1 MEGMVNKMSKSTTK
15 QKKSSAG
22 KNVAIFFIVFV
33 ILEGLIIF
41 GLSQAFKNEDSVV
54 KIAGYSFFLMDSDNM
69 GADAPKDSLV
79 IASNG
84 TPAKDKKG
92 FAMLCKNVENE
103 GTTVAWLY
111 DISSKGDTVDGV
123 VYTVFQEAYPD
134 KMYDLKSEDIV
145 GIATSYYKTAG
156 KIVTFVTTPF
166 GMGVCIAVPIFL
178 LIVIE
183 LIIAAARRS
192 HEDDY
197 DDEDEDYDDDYDQN
211 DNVTLDDFLYGGD
224 NDDVY
229 TTGKPKETYE
239 EEFEDKY
246 AAMLD
251 RKPVPEPVSQ
261 PEMASPREIPE
272 DDDENFGVY
281 AFNVQPEPEAEPE
294 PAPEPAVEEA
304 PKNEVDPSYYE
315 KASKMID
322 EAVANTAEPSVSEPA
337 AEEKPAAAPAPQR
350 KPRPQQRPSGQG
362 APRAKRPPQQGGRR
376 PAGAA
381 NPQRRPRPQQS
392 RPAAPRQDA
401 NAALQQ
407 LMQMME
413 EEQSKLKKS
422 DKE

>member
-156 KIVTFVTTPF
+156 KIVSFVTTPF

-183 LIIAAARRS
+183 LIISASRRS
-192 HEDDY
+192 REDDY
-197 DDEDEDYDDDYDQN
+197 DDDDDEDYDDDYDRN
-211 DNVTLDDFLYGGD
+211 DNVTLDDFLYGGE

-229 TTGKPKETYE
+229 TTGKPKETYQ

-246 AAMLD
+246 ASLLD
-251 RKPVPEPVSQ
+251 RKPAPEPVPAPHSEPQ
-261 PEMASPREIPE
+261 EELLDN
-272 DDDENFGVY
+272 DDDNFGVY
-281 AFNVQPEPEAEPE
+281 PFNVQSEPEPESEPE
-294 PAPEPAVEEA
+294 SAAEEA

-315 KASKMID
+315 KAAKLID
-322 EAVANTAEPSVSEPA
+322 EAVANVAEPAE
-337 AEEKPAAAPAPQR
+337 EEKPAAAPAPQR
-350 KPRPQQRPSGQG
+350 KPRPQGQG

-381 NPQRRPRPQQS
+381 NTQRRPRPQQS
-392 RPAAPRQDA
+392 GHTPPRQDA

>member
-183 LIIAAARRS
+183 LIISASRRS
-192 HEDDY
+192 REDDY
-197 DDEDEDYDDDYDQN
+197 DDDDEDYDDDYDRN
-211 DNVTLDDFLYGGD
+211 DNVTLDDFLYSGE

-229 TTGKPKETYE
+229 TTGKPKETYQ

-246 AAMLD
+246 AALLD
-251 RKPVPEPVSQ
+251 RKPAPEPVPAPH
-261 PEMASPREIPE
+261 PEPQEE
-272 DDDENFGVY
+272 LLDDDDDNFGVY
-281 AFNVQPEPEAEPE
+281 PFNVQSEPEPESEPE
-294 PAPEPAVEEA
+294 PVVEEA

-315 KASKMID
+315 KAAKLID
-322 EAVANTAEPSVSEPA
+322 EAVANTAEPAE
-337 AEEKPAAAPAPQR
+337 EEKPAAAPAPQR

>member
-156 KIVTFVTTPF
+156 KIVSFVTTPF

-183 LIIAAARRS
+183 LIISASRRS
-192 HEDDY
+192 REDDY
-197 DDEDEDYDDDYDQN
+197 DDDDEDYDDDYDRN
-211 DNVTLDDFLYGGD
+211 DNVTLDDFLYGGE

-229 TTGKPKETYE
+229 TTGKPKETYQ

-246 AAMLD
+246 ASLLD
-251 RKPVPEPVSQ
+251 RKPAPEPVPAPHSEPQ
-261 PEMASPREIPE
+261 EELL
-272 DDDENFGVY
+272 DDDDDNFGVY
-281 AFNVQPEPEAEPE
+281 PFNVQSEPEPESEPE
-294 PAPEPAVEEA
+294 SAAEEA
-304 PKNEVDPSYYE
+304 PQNEVDPSYYE
-315 KASKMID
+315 KAAKLID
-322 EAVANTAEPSVSEPA
+322 EAVANTAEPAE
-337 AEEKPAAAPAPQR
+337 EEKPAAAPAPQR

-392 RPAAPRQDA
+392 RPVAPRQDA